1 MHPIA
6 VASIVCNEIGLGSTS
21 ICAALLHDV
30 VEDTDYTVEDI
41 ENIFGPKIAQ
51 IVDGLTKISGGIFGD
66 RASAQ
71 AENFKKLLLTMSN
84 DIRVI
89 LIKIADRLHNMRTL
103 GSMLPNKQ
111 YKIAG
116 QFVRISQTPASI
128 GERLLALVIDYFLI
142 VIYVYSTATLLTEL
156 RLPSGFTLIFFLC
169 VIYLPILGYSFLCET
184 FNHGQSFGK
193 RIMNIRVVKADGT
206 TPSISSYLLRWLL
219 FPIDGPITG
228 GLGILVVLL
237 TKNSQRMGDLAA
249 GTMVIKEKNY
259 RKIHVSLDE
268 FDYLTKDYHPVYP
281 QSADLSL
288 EQVNVITRT
297 LQSSEKDRPR
307 RILLLAQKVQEL
319 LSITPRDNNQE
330 KFLQTVLRDYQY
342 YALEEI

>member
-1 MHPIA
+1 MA
-6 VASIVCNEIGLGSTS
+6 EST
-21 ICAALLHDV
+21 II
-30 VEDTDYTVEDI
+30 T
-41 ENIFGPKIAQ
+41 
-51 IVDGLTKISGGIFGD
+51 
-66 RASAQ
+66 
-71 AENFKKLLLTMSN
+71 
-84 DIRVI
+84 
-89 LIKIADRLHNMRTL
+89 
-103 GSMLPNKQ
+103 
-111 YKIAG
+111 G

-156 RLPSGFTLIFFLC
+156 R
-169 VIYLPILGYSFLCET
+169 YLPILGYSFLCET